1 MDFTEALAE
10 IDALKAALA
19 DASDALLIRAEQG
32 VIMIADNPIDKATV
46 SEVFS
51 EIIAL
56 CGFHD
61 LAGQRL
67 ARISQALAGGS
78 GDTRPDA
85 HLLNGPANAGGL
97 DQAAADAL
105 FNDL

>member
-1 MDFTEALAE
+1 MDTAEALAE
-10 IDALKAALA
+10 INALKAALDDVC
-19 DASDALLIRAEQG
+19 DAIMTRAEQG
-32 VIMIADNPIDKATV
+32 VIMMTDDPSDKATV
-46 SEVFS
+46 AEVFA

-67 ARISQALAGGS
+67 TRLSQALAGDS
-78 GDTRPDA
+78 GDNRPDA

>member
-1 MDFTEALAE
+1 MDITEALAE
-10 IDALKAALA
+10 IDALKAALE
-19 DASDALLIRAEQG
+19 DVSDALMVRAEQG
-32 VIMIADNPIDKATV
+32 VIMTTDDPLDRATV
-46 SEVFS
+46 AEVFA

-56 CGFHD
+56 CGFYD

-67 ARISQALAGGS
+67 ARLSRALTGDA

>member
-1 MDFTEALAE
+1 MDSAKALAE
-10 IDALKAALA
+10 IDALKAELEDVC
-19 DASDALLIRAEQG
+19 DAIMTRAEQG
-32 VIMIADNPIDKATV
+32 VIMTTDDPIDKATV
-46 SEVFS
+46 AEVFA

-67 ARISQALAGGS
+67 TRLSQTLVGGS

-105 FNDL
+105 FDDL